1 MLQMK
6 AFKILE
12 CKWSRNLM
20 PFKSIVRNR
29 QEERDKII
37 FGPIKLN
44 KMGRD
49 KVLKKS
55 SMP

>member
-1 MLQMK
+1 
-6 AFKILE
+6 
-12 CKWSRNLM
+12 M
-20 PFKSIVRNR
+20 PFKRIGRNR
-29 QEERDKII
+29 QEERDKMT

-49 KVLKKS
+49 KVMKKS

>member
-12 CKWSRNLM
+12 CKRSRNLM
-20 PFKSIVRNR
+20 PFKRIVRNM
-29 QEERDKII
+29 QEERDKML
-37 FGPIKLN
+37 FGPIKWN

-49 KVLKKS
+49 KS
-55 SMP
+55 H

>member
-29 QEERDKII
+29 QERRDKMI

>member
-12 CKWSRNLM
+12 CKRNRNPM
-20 PFKSIVRNR
+20 PFKRIVRNM
-29 QEERDKII
+29 QEERDKMLI
-37 FGPIKLN
+37 GPIKRN

-49 KVLKKS
+49 KS
-55 SMP
+55 R